1 MSEVQK
7 QSVGSQIP
15 PTGGARGGRIIIAGG
30 GTGGHIFPAV
40 AIAHALRKLQPGID
54 ILFVGAKGKMEM
66 EKVPQAGYNIQ
77 GLDIAGFNRSSLIK
91 NIGLPFKLIKS
102 FWQVR
107 SIIKTFQPDAV
118 IGVGGY
124 SSFPVLRFA
133 QTQGIATFIHEANS
147 FAGKSN
153 ILLGKN
159 ASKIFVATDGMEKFF
174 PAEKIMVTGNPVRQ
188 NIVNNTIS
196 RKEGV
201 EFFGLEPSKKTVFVT
216 GGSLGA
222 KGINEAI
229 DAGISSFI
237 QNDVQLIW
245 QTGKLY
251 AEKASA
257 RAAENRNIWANSF
270 ITQMEYAYAA
280 ADVVISRAGAMSV
293 AELCVAKKPV
303 VFVPF
308 PFAAEDHQTANAQNL
323 VNKQAGLM
331 VKDSEAKEK
340 LVSTVIELA
349 QNEQQQNMLR
359 ENIGRLA
366 ITNADEVVAGE
377 ILRNIG
383 G

>member
-1 MSEVQK
+1 MNK
-7 QSVGSQIP
+7 K
-15 PTGGARGGRIIIAGG
+15 IIIAGG

-40 AIAHALRKLQPGID
+40 AIAHALRKLQPSVE

-66 EKVPQAGYNIQ
+66 EKVPQAGYDIK

-107 SIIKTFQPDAV
+107 SIINTFRPDAV

-124 SSFPVLRFA
+124 SSFPVLRYA
-133 QTQGIATFIHEANS
+133 QAQGIATFIHEANS

-153 ILLGKN
+153 ILLGKK

-174 PAEKIMVTGNPVRQ
+174 PANKIMVTGNPVRQ
-188 NIVNNTIS
+188 NIVNNTIG
-196 RKEGV
+196 RTEGIR
-201 EFFGLEPSKKTVFVT
+201 FFGLDPAKKTVFVT

-229 DAGISSFI
+229 DAGIDEFTR
-237 QNDVQLIW
+237 NNVQLIW
-245 QTGKLY
+245 QTGKPY

-257 RAAENRNIWANSF
+257 RAAENKNIWANSF
-270 ITQMEYAYAA
+270 ITQMEYAYSA
-280 ADVVISRAGAMSV
+280 ADVVVSRAGAMSV
-293 AELCVAKKPV
+293 AELCVARKPV

-331 VKDSEAKEK
+331 IKDNEAKEK
-340 LVSTVIELA
+340 LVPAVIALA
-349 QNEQQQNMLR
+349 GNEQQQNLFK
-359 ENIGRLA
+359 ENIGKLA
-366 ITNADEVVAGE
+366 VTNADEVVASE
-377 ILRNIG
+377 VLRLINK
-383 G
+383 

>member
-1 MSEVQK
+1 MSESQN
-7 QSVGSQIP
+7 QISGNQPASTGGVGS
-15 PTGGARGGRIIIAGG
+15 GRRIIIAGG

-40 AIAHALRKLQPGID
+40 AIAHALRRLQPAIE
-54 ILFVGAKGKMEM
+54 ILFVGARGKMEM
-66 EKVPQAGYNIQ
+66 EKVPQAGYNIK

-124 SSFPVLRFA
+124 SSFPVLRYA

-153 ILLGKN
+153 ILLGKK

-174 PAEKIMVTGNPVRQ
+174 PAEKIMITGNPVRQ
-188 NIVNNTIS
+188 NIVNNIIS
-196 RKEGV
+196 RSEGIG
-201 EFFGLEPSKKTVFVT
+201 FFGLEPGKKTVFVT

-229 DAGISSFI
+229 DAGIDEFTK
-237 QNDVQLIW
+237 NKVQLIW
-245 QTGKLY
+245 QTGKPY
-251 AEKASA
+251 AERASA
-257 RAAENRNIWANSF
+257 LAVENRNVWANSF

-280 ADVVISRAGAMSV
+280 ADIVVSRAGAMSV

-331 VKDSEAKEK
+331 IKDSEAKEK
-340 LVSTVIELA
+340 LVPVVIELA
-349 QNEQQQNMLR
+349 KNDQQQQALR
-359 ENIGRLA
+359 ENIGKLA
-366 ITNADEVVAGE
+366 ITNADEVVARE
-377 ILRNIG
+377 LLRLIS
-383 G
+383 

>member
-1 MSEVQK
+1 MNK
-7 QSVGSQIP
+7 K
-15 PTGGARGGRIIIAGG
+15 IIIAGG

-40 AIAHALRKLQPGID
+40 AIAHALRKLQPSVE

-66 EKVPQAGYNIQ
+66 EKVPQAGYNIK

-107 SIIKTFQPDAV
+107 HIINTFRPDAV

-124 SSFPVLRFA
+124 SSFPVLRYA
-133 QTQGIATFIHEANS
+133 QAQGIATFIHEANS

-153 ILLGKN
+153 ILLGKK

-174 PAEKIMVTGNPVRQ
+174 PANKIMVTGNPVRQ
-188 NIVNNTIS
+188 NIVSNTIS
-196 RKEGV
+196 RTEGIR
-201 EFFGLEPSKKTVFVT
+201 FFGLDPAKKTVFVT

-229 DAGISSFI
+229 DAGIDEFTR
-237 QNDVQLIW
+237 NDVQLIW

-257 RAAENRNIWANSF
+257 RAAENKNIWANSF

-280 ADVVISRAGAMSV
+280 ADVVVSRAGAMSV
-293 AELCVAKKPV
+293 AELCVARKPV

-331 VKDSEAKEK
+331 IKDSEAKEK
-340 LVSTVIELA
+340 LVPAVIALA
-349 QNEQQQNMLR
+349 RNEQQQNLFK
-359 ENIGRLA
+359 ENIGKLA
-366 ITNADEVVAGE
+366 VTNADEVVASE
-377 ILRNIG
+377 VLRLISK
-383 G
+383 

>member
-1 MSEVQK
+1 
-7 QSVGSQIP
+7 
-15 PTGGARGGRIIIAGG
+15 
-30 GTGGHIFPAV
+30 
-40 AIAHALRKLQPGID
+40 
-54 ILFVGAKGKMEM
+54 
-66 EKVPQAGYNIQ
+66 
-77 GLDIAGFNRSSLIK
+77 LIK

-107 SIIKTFQPDAV
+107 NIIKTFQPDAV

-124 SSFPVLRFA
+124 SSFPVLRYA

-174 PAEKIMVTGNPVRQ
+174 PANKIMVTGNPVRQ
-188 NIVNNTIS
+188 HIVNNTIS
-196 RKEGV
+196 RAAAI
-201 EFFGLEPSKKTVFVT
+201 EFFGLDPAKKTVFVT

-229 DAGISSFI
+229 DANIDTFI
-237 QNDVQLIW
+237 KNNVQLIW
-245 QTGKLY
+245 QTGKPF

-257 RAAENRNIWANSF
+257 RAVEHRSIWANSF
-270 ITQMEYAYAA
+270 IAQMEYAYAA

-323 VNKQAGLM
+323 VDKQAGLM
-331 VKDSEAKEK
+331 IKDSEAREK
-340 LVSTVIELA
+340 LVPTVIALA
-349 QNEQQQNMLR
+349 RDEQQQNVLK
-359 ENIGRLA
+359 ENIGKLA
-366 ITNADEVVAGE
+366 ITNADEVVASE
-377 ILRNIG
+377 ILRILNTEY
-383 G
+383 

>member
-1 MSEVQK
+1 MSVK
-7 QSVGSQIP
+7 
-15 PTGGARGGRIIIAGG
+15 IIIAGG
-30 GTGGHIFPAV
+30 GTGGHIFPAI
-40 AIAHALRKLQPGID
+40 AIANAIKKLQPGVQ

-66 EKVPQAGYNIQ
+66 EKVPQAGYNIK

-107 SIIKTFQPDAV
+107 SIIKSFQPDAV

-159 ASKIFVATDGMEKFF
+159 ARKIFVATDGMEKFF
-174 PAEKIMVTGNPVRQ
+174 PAEKIMITGNPVRQ

-196 RKEGV
+196 REAGI
-201 EFFGLEPSKKTVFVT
+201 EFFGLDPAKKTVFVT

-229 DAGISSFI
+229 DAGIDAFVKSK
-237 QNDVQLIW
+237 VQLIW

-280 ADVVISRAGAMSV
+280 ADIVISRAGAMSV
-293 AELCVAKKPV
+293 AELCVARKPV

-323 VNKQAGLM
+323 VNKQAGILI
-331 VKDSEAKEK
+331 KDSEAKEK
-340 LVSTVIELA
+340 LVPTVIALA
-349 QNEQQQNMLR
+349 RDEQQQQMLR
-359 ENIGRLA
+359 ENIGELA
-366 ITNADEVVAGE
+366 VTNADEVVAGE
-377 ILRNIG
+377 ILRIIG

>member
-1 MSEVQK
+1 VNK
-7 QSVGSQIP
+7 K
-15 PTGGARGGRIIIAGG
+15 IIIAGG

-40 AIAHALRKLQPGID
+40 AIAHALRKLDPSVE

-66 EKVPQAGYNIQ
+66 EKVPQAGYAIQ

-102 FWQVR
+102 FLQVR
-107 SIIKTFQPDAV
+107 TIINSFRPDAV

-124 SSFPVLRFA
+124 SSFPVLRYA
-133 QTQGIATFIHEANS
+133 QAQGIATFIHEANS

-153 ILLGKN
+153 ILLGKK
-159 ASKIFVATDGMEKFF
+159 ASKVFVATDGMEKFF
-174 PAEKIMVTGNPVRQ
+174 PAGKIMITGNPVRQ

-196 RKEGV
+196 RTGGIQ
-201 EFFGLEPSKKTVFVT
+201 FFGLDPAKKTVFVT

-229 DAGISSFI
+229 DANIDAFI
-237 QNDVQLIW
+237 KNDVQLIW

-257 RAAENRNIWANSF
+257 LAAENRNIWANSF

-340 LVSTVIELA
+340 LVPTVIALA
-349 QNEQQQNMLR
+349 KDEQQQNLLK
-359 ENIGRLA
+359 ENIGKLA
-366 ITNADEVVAGE
+366 VTNADEVVARE
-377 ILRNIG
+377 ILSKIG
-383 G
+383 NGQ

>member
-1 MSEVQK
+1 MIWRKASESFK
-7 QSVGSQIP
+7 NISVNKK
-15 PTGGARGGRIIIAGG
+15 IIIAGG

-40 AIAHALRKLQPGID
+40 AIAHALRRLQPTIE

-124 SSFPVLRFA
+124 SSFPVLRYA
-133 QTQGIATFIHEANS
+133 QSQGVATFIHEANS

-153 ILLGKN
+153 ILLGRK

-174 PAEKIMVTGNPVRQ
+174 PADKIMITGNPVRQ

-196 RKEGV
+196 RSEGIG
-201 EFFGLEPSKKTVFVT
+201 FFGLEPSKKTVFVT

-229 DAGISSFI
+229 DASIDEFAK
-237 QNDVQLIW
+237 NDVQLIW
-245 QTGKLY
+245 QTGKPF

-280 ADVVISRAGAMSV
+280 ADIVVSRAGAMSV

-331 VKDSEAKEK
+331 IKDSEAKEK
-340 LVSTVIELA
+340 LVPTVIALA
-349 QNEQQQNMLR
+349 KDEQQQNRLK
-359 ENIGRLA
+359 ENIARLA
-366 ITNADEVVAGE
+366 ITNADEVVARE
-377 ILRNIG
+377 VLKLIS
-383 G
+383 